1 MKINAFMIYPFLCA
15 SVPLP
20 HCAHLSSYNFFTN
33 SSCIIVKYSLSLF
46 FGVFSKYS
54 IVGNFYVMIRISS
67 RERYLFKQKGT
78 IGYFVCPGL
87 NGMLIHGFSTKLPSA
102 GGCSRHEKI
111 YRQRQEFCG
120 ALQVNAPSLLR
131 MQQVHGDRIF
141 MAKDPVSQLDAGEYD
156 GAVTNSTSVALS
168 VVTAD
173 CLPILIY
180 EQNKKIIGAVHAGW
194 KGASLGILRNALAA
208 IQQDFGGSPQD
219 CIVLMGPSLRHC
231 CFEIQR
237 DVLDIL
243 QERLSCWSQVV
254 TTTQNRFYF
263 DLQLTNV
270 LQAREMG
277 VSYENIRTLNLCT
290 FCQPGWFHSYRRDKS
305 QAGRMISVI
314 SLS

>member
-1 MKINAFMIYPFLCA
+1 
-15 SVPLP
+15 
-20 HCAHLSSYNFFTN
+20 
-33 SSCIIVKYSLSLF
+33 
-46 FGVFSKYS
+46 
-54 IVGNFYVMIRISS
+54 MIRISNG
-67 RERYLFKQKGT
+67 ERYLFKQKGA
-78 IGYFVCPGL
+78 IGYFVCPGFDAT
-87 NGMLIHGFSTKLPSA
+87 LIHGFSTKLPPA
-102 GGCSRHEKI
+102 GGCSRHEEI
-111 YRQRQEFCG
+111 YHQRREFCS

-131 MQQVHGDRIF
+131 LQQVHGDRIY
-141 MAKDPVSQLDAGEYD
+141 MAKEPVSRLAAGELAHGELPPGALATDELAHGELVPGELAAGELAPGELVPSELAAGEYD
-156 GAVTNSTSVALS
+156 GAVTNSTGVALS

-208 IQQDFGGSPQD
+208 IRQDFGGSPQD
-219 CIVLMGPSLRHC
+219 CIVLMGPALGHC

-237 DVLDIL
+237 DVLEIL
-243 QERLSCWSQVV
+243 QERLPYWPQVV
-254 TTTQNRFYF
+254 KTTQNRFYF

-277 VSYENIRTLNLCT
+277 VSHENIWTLDFCT